1 MAGRARDMNGI
12 TASTALWYAS
22 RASGV
27 VALLMLTLVITL
39 GVLTNRQG
47 RLPGLPRFAVVG
59 LHRNVALLAVAF
71 IALHVLS
78 AVFDGYVTIGL
89 IATMVPFPSRY
100 ETFWLGLGAV
110 AADLVLAIVVTSLLR
125 TRLGPRAW
133 RATHWLTY
141 ALYPIAVTHGIG
153 AAADLRSG
161 GLLALTVVCALVV
174 LVAVGWRLSRA
185 RMALPRWR
193 RVDVLMHRG
202 GAR

>member
-1 MAGRARDMNGI
+1 MNGI
-12 TASTALWYAS
+12 TPDTALWYAS
-22 RASGV
+22 RAAGV

-39 GVLTNRQG
+39 GVLTNQQG

-78 AVFDGYVTIGL
+78 AVFDGYVDIGL
-89 IATMVPFPSRY
+89 IAILVPFTSRY

-110 AADLVLAIVVTSLLR
+110 AADLVLAVVVTSLLR
-125 TRLGPRAW
+125 TRLAPRTW

-141 ALYPIAVTHGIG
+141 AIYPIAVVHGIG

-161 GLLALTVVCALVV
+161 GLLALTVTCALIV
-174 LVAVGWRLSRA
+174 LVAAGWRWSRA
-185 RMALPRWR
+185 RSTLPRWR

-202 GAR
+202 SAR

>member
-1 MAGRARDMNGI
+1 MNGI
-12 TASTALWYAS
+12 TPDTALWYAS
-22 RASGV
+22 RAAGV
-27 VALLMLTLVITL
+27 VALLMLSLVITL

-59 LHRNVALLAVAF
+59 LHRNVALLTVAF

-78 AVFDGYVTIGL
+78 AVFDGYVDIRL
-89 IATMVPFPSRY
+89 IATVVPFTSRY

-153 AAADLRSG
+153 AAADLHSG
-161 GLLALTVVCALVV
+161 GLLALTVMCALIV
-174 LVAVGWRLSRA
+174 LVAVGWRWSRA
-185 RMALPRWR
+185 RMTLPRWR

>member
-1 MAGRARDMNGI
+1 MNGI
-12 TASTALWYAS
+12 TTDTALWYAS

-27 VALLMLTLVITL
+27 VALLMLSLVITL
-39 GVLTNRQG
+39 GVLTNQQG

-78 AVFDGYVTIGL
+78 AVFDGYVDIGL
-89 IATMVPFPSRY
+89 IATVAPFTSRY

-110 AADLVLAIVVTSLLR
+110 AADLVLAVVVTSLLR
-125 TRLGPRAW
+125 ARLGVRAW

-141 ALYPIAVTHGIG
+141 ALYPIAVIHGIG
-153 AAADLRSG
+153 AAQDLHSG
-161 GLLALTVVCALVV
+161 GLLALTVTCALIVV
-174 LVAVGWRLSRA
+174 IAVGWRWARA
-185 RMALPRWR
+185 AAALPRWR

-202 GAR
+202 SAR